1 MINRYLY
8 ILLLEV
14 ISMLKKNFI
23 LTLILLSLQNF
34 AIAQEVIVDGI
45 GVDRNSAVRDAIRN
59 AIENVVGTF
68 VNSTTLTQNSVLQL
82 DEIYTNSQGFVKNIV
97 VLNEGSSSVGYMV
110 TAQIDVDTN
119 PNSQLMDKLNM
130 LAQLNDPRIAVAVLK
145 NEITDYDYSYIDNDS
160 ITESQINE
168 KLIKLGFNH
177 VADINLLA
185 KLKNSDLLNS
195 IYNGDNYF
203 LGEVEEYGIDYLVI
217 GKNELDSNTIY
228 LPNNDGTYTET
239 MLMNSKAILTIKI
252 IKFDTGEIVET
263 FKVDGNGIEQNEIRA
278 KNKAIKVVADKAA
291 QNIAN
296 KFRKLA
302 AKAYDTVQLI
312 INCNNYDDIESVINI
327 LKNMAGIQNVHIRE
341 YKNNK
346 AIVDVDTLQKP
357 HVLVELLK
365 KHIKGGMFI
374 DSISNSKIELSVF

>member
-1 MINRYLY
+1 MKKY
-8 ILLLEV
+8 LLL
-14 ISMLKKNFI
+14 F
-23 LTLILLSLQNF
+23 ILLSCSNYAF
-34 AIAQEVIVDGI
+34 AQEVVADGI
-45 GVDRNSAVRDAIRN
+45 GVDKNSAIRDAMRN
-59 AIENVVGTF
+59 AVESVVGTF
-68 VNSTTLTQNSVLQL
+68 IDSNTLTHNAVLEL
-82 DEIYTNSQGFVKNIV
+82 DEIYTNSQGFVKNIA
-97 VLNEGSSSVGYMV
+97 VLKESTNSKEYFV
-110 TAQIDVDTN
+110 TARIDVDTN
-119 PNSQLMDKLNM
+119 PSSQLMDKLSM

-145 NEITDYDYSYIDNDS
+145 NETTDYGYSYMDSDS
-160 ITESQINE
+160 ITESKINE
-168 KLIKLGFNH
+168 KLIELGFNH

-195 IYNGDNYF
+195 IYNSDNYL
-203 LGEVEEYGIDYLVI
+203 LGDVEEYGIDYLVI

-228 LPNNDGTYTET
+228 LPNNDGTYAET
-239 MLMNSKAILTIKI
+239 MLMSSKAILTIKI

-374 DSISNSKIELSVF
+374 DSISNSKLELSVF

>member
-1 MINRYLY
+1 
-8 ILLLEV
+8 
-14 ISMLKKNFI
+14 MLKKYFV

-45 GVDRNSAVRDAIRN
+45 GVDRNSAVRDAMRN
-59 AIENVVGTF
+59 AVENVVGAF
-68 VNSTTLTQNSVLQL
+68 VDSNTLTQNAVVEL
-82 DEIYTNSQGFVKNIV
+82 DSIYTNSQGFVKNIEI
-97 VLNEGSSSVGYMV
+97 LKEYSDSTGYFV
-110 TAQIDVDTN
+110 TTRIDVDTN

-130 LAQLNDPRIAVAVLK
+130 LAQLNDPRVAVVVLK
-145 NEITDYDYSYIDNDS
+145 NETTDYGYSYIDNDS

>member
-1 MINRYLY
+1 
-8 ILLLEV
+8 
-14 ISMLKKNFI
+14 MLKKYFI

-130 LAQLNDPRIAVAVLK
+130 LAQLDDPRIAVAVLK

-160 ITESQINE
+160 ITESKINE
-168 KLIKLGFNH
+168 KLIELGFNH
-177 VADINLLA
+177 VIDIALLD
-185 KLKNSDLLNS
+185 KLKNYSLLNS
-195 IYNGDNYF
+195 IYNGDNYL
-203 LGEVEEYGIDYLVI
+203 LGEVEEYGIDYLII
-217 GKNELDSNTIY
+217 GKNELDSNKIY
-228 LPNNDGTYTET
+228 LPNNDGKYAET
-239 MLMNSKAILTIKI
+239 MLMNSKAILTMKI

-263 FKVDGNGIEQNEIRA
+263 FKVGGIGIEQNDIRA

-291 QNIAN
+291 RNIAD
-296 KFRKLA
+296 KFRKIA
-302 AKAYDTVQLI
+302 AKAYDTLQMI
-312 INCNNYDDIESVINI
+312 INCNDYNDIENI
-327 LKNMAGIQNVHIRE
+327 TEILRRTAGIQSVYIRE
-341 YKNNK
+341 YSNNK
-346 AIVDVDTLQKP
+346 AVIDIDTLQKP
-357 HVLVELLK
+357 HVIVELLRK
-365 KHIKGGMFI
+365 NIKGGMFI
-374 DSISNSKIELSVF
+374 NDISNSKIELSIF